1 MFETRRDRAD
11 AGRRP
16 HTTRAANEAL
26 VSPCARGGRARVWR
40 ERDRRDRG
48 RASARATL
56 VFFASRVDGMKTYA
70 QTIDLLP
77 GKTRAYVELHARVWP
92 EVLRSLRDVGVVDMK
107 IYVRGSRA
115 FMVMWTTDA
124 FDPEVDFARHMA
136 MSARCVEWGELT
148 RTFQRPVVDARPG
161 EWWCRMEE
169 AFDMGAQLARL
180 DEAERE
186 G

>member
-1 MFETRRDRAD
+1 
-11 AGRRP
+11 
-16 HTTRAANEAL
+16 
-26 VSPCARGGRARVWR
+26 
-40 ERDRRDRG
+40 
-48 RASARATL
+48 
-56 VFFASRVDGMKTYA
+56 MKTYA